1 MGVIRAF
8 VMTLEAYPGIQW
20 DMTNHAFL
28 NVVLII
34 CLRVICSQQSNLPS
48 ELRFI
53 DSHPSVPR
61 QCCNHACFN
70 NLQMTFSLN
79 HCTIYYTIG
88 LFRQLLCACTY
99 CRCLIPLVF

>member
-48 ELRFI
+48 ELY
-53 DSHPSVPR
+53 DSLTHI
-61 QCCNHACFN
+61 
-70 NLQMTFSLN
+70 L
-79 HCTIYYTIG
+79 
-88 LFRQLLCACTY
+88 LFRVNVAIMPVSITSKWLSHWITAQFIT
-99 CRCLIPLVF
+99 PLVSSGNCYAHALTADV